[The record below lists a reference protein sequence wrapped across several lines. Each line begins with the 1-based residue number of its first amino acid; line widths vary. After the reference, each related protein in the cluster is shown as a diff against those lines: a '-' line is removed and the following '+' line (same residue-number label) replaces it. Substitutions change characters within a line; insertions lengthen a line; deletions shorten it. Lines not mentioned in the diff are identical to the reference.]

1 MSLKVVALRVSTVGT
16 VFRNGVNKMVKE
28 NKVFFLSVQAMPTV
42 IRLRNYRLDTPGQ
55 GIGLVYNFQ
64 LWKIYY
70 DIFCIIEE
78 RIFIDDT

>member
-64 LWKIYY
+64 L
-70 DIFCIIEE
+70 
-78 RIFIDDT
+78 